1 MGVLNKLK
9 SRMSSYHGPTQV
21 DPNQSSPVYGFDTGR
36 KPSSGVEAVNAG
48 LAAAAN
54 QVVSQ
59 STVGQDIANLGSTI
73 GKAIGTAYGKD
84 KENKRP
90 NIKST
95 TLESDGY
102 STNLVGNVATEKINT
117 GIKSPFGIT
126 TTAKDELNK
135 IKVDLPTQMLKPKK

>member
-9 SRMSSYHGPTQV
+9 SRMSSYRGPTQV

-59 STVGQDIANLGSTI
+59 STVGQDIADLGTTI
-73 GKAIGTAYGKD
+73 GNAIGTAYGKD
-84 KENKRP
+84 KEEKKDKKTKTIAKRK
-90 NIKST
+90 ISKKRKKELEKS
-95 TLESDGY
+95 G
-102 STNLVGNVATEKINT
+102 INT
-117 GIKSPFGIT
+117 
-126 TTAKDELNK
+126 
-135 IKVDLPTQMLKPKK
+135 DLDINVSDDASVMTNDSIYA